1 MPPAAPYMAPDP
13 RVAAAERSGIQ
24 RARIAS
30 LSILV
35 ALIVSIVGPFVLLI
49 IDGVSI
55 ARFGIH
61 FGTNSFTVTLLTQ
74 IVEVLAV
81 GVALIVIAI
90 ILYLAS
96 FAAFRR
102 VQPGFTAPLVCGII
116 GAIGF
121 LLILGGIA
129 SYLSQ
134 IFSAVACSQTNAPAS
149 CINFTSIFVA
159 LGAVLLGA
167 LLALIGWIGLI
178 IGIYRIGKRYHS
190 TLTKV
195 GAILYIIPLLNI
207 IAPILVFVGISG
219 IRPLT
224 PPPPPPG

>member
-1 MPPAAPYMAPDP
+1 MPAAAPYLPPDP
-13 RVAAAERSGIQ
+13 KVAAAERSGIQ

-30 LSILV
+30 LSILL
-35 ALIVSIVGPFVLLI
+35 ALIVVIVGPIVLLV

-61 FGTNSFTVTLLTQ
+61 FGTNTFTVALLTQ

-81 GVALIVIAI
+81 GLALLVIAI

-102 VQPGFTAPLVCGII
+102 VQPGFTGPLVLGIV
-116 GAIGF
+116 GALGF
-121 LLILGGIA
+121 LLILGGVA

-134 IFSAVACSQTNAPAS
+134 IFSAVACSQVNAPAS
-149 CINFTSIFVA
+149 CVNFTSIFIA

-195 GAILYIIPLLNI
+195 GAILYIVPVLNI
-207 IAPILVFVGISG
+207 IAPILVFIGVSG
-219 IRPLT
+219 IRPSLPT
-224 PPPPPPG
+224 PPPPG